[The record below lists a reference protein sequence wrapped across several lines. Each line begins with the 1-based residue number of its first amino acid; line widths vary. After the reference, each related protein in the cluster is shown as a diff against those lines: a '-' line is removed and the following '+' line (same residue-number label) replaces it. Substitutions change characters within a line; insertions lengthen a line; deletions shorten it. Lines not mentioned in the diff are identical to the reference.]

1 MFTGI
6 AENNLFHT
14 NISFYSILRH
24 CPSVSGETIP
34 LYVPTRNAWKT
45 QSLDIL
51 TSIWYCNYFPL
62 VFVVQSLNLWTHG
75 LKHARLPCP
84 SPSPRVCSNSC
95 PLSWWCHSA
104 ISSSV
109 NPSPPALNLFQHQGL
124 FQWVGFSYQVAKLLE
139 LHVLHLKCSLLTLFP
154 STLPH
159 RDLLSLI
166 WCFASSIH
174 VFSGFPGGSDSN
186 VSACN
191 AGDLGLTTG
200 LGRSPG
206 EGNCNPLQY
215 SGLENSMDRGAC

>member
-109 NPSPPALNLFQHQGL
+109 NPSPPVLNLSQHQGL
-124 FQWVGFSYQVAKLLE
+124 FQWVNFTSGGQSIEASASVLPKNIQGSFPLGLAGLISLLAKGLSRLLQHDSSKASILQHSAFFMVYSSICTWLLE
-139 LHVLHLKCSLLTLFP
+139 KP
-154 STLPH
+154 
-159 RDLLSLI
+159 
-166 WCFASSIH
+166 
-174 VFSGFPGGSDSN
+174 
-186 VSACN
+186 
-191 AGDLGLTTG
+191 
-200 LGRSPG
+200 
-206 EGNCNPLQY
+206 
-215 SGLENSMDRGAC
+215 